1 MMMRLGY
8 RSFFAGALFALC
20 LGAAHAHAASVTV
33 EVQGVC
39 ADNTTKDGV
48 PETLKRFKHILEKTK
63 FTNFKDCG
71 TQWVK
76 PDAGKKDS
84 TTIQGYCI
92 IVNTVK
98 VDGDKATVGVLFK
111 DRDRITHAPVELTL
125 TKGQPIMFA
134 QLGDKD
140 SPCIIVLTLTETK

>member
-1 MMMRLGY
+1 MATW
-8 RSFFAGALFALC
+8 AGFKKAIAVALLALC
-20 LGAAHAHAASVTV
+20 ASASSAFAATV

-39 ADNTTKDGV
+39 ADNVEKNGV
-48 PETLKRFKHILEKTK
+48 PESLKRFKHILEKTK
-63 FTNFKDCG
+63 FTSFKDCG

-76 PDAGKKDS
+76 PAGDKKDS

-92 IVNTVK
+92 IVNTLK
-98 VDGDKATVGVLFK
+98 VEGDKATVGVLFK
-111 DRDRITHAPVELTL
+111 DRNKITHAPVELTL

-140 SPCIIVLTLTETK
+140 APCILILTLTDTK

>member
-1 MMMRLGY
+1 MMMQLGY
-8 RSFFAGALFALC
+8 GNLFALALLALC
-20 LGAAHAHAASVTV
+20 LGASNAHAASITV

-48 PETLKRFKHILEKTK
+48 PDALKRFKHILEKTK

-76 PDAGKKDS
+76 PAAGKKDS

-111 DRDRITHAPVELTL
+111 DRDKITHAPVELTIR
-125 TKGQPIMFA
+125 KGQPIMFA
-134 QLGDKD
+134 QLGDKE